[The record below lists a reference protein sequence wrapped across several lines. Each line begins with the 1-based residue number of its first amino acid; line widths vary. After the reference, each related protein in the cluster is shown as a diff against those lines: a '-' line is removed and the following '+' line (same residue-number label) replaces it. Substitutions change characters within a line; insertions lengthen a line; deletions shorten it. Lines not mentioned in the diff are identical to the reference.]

1 MANAQIVDV
10 LTDKRVVDVANAEME
25 LILQGKGQTEA
36 EQKLALFEAER
47 EQTNKLQHSLN
58 FKTEDGSRMLEQ
70 LKEEEALAKDMLD
83 AKINAEQE

>member
-36 EQKLALFEAER
+36 E
-47 EQTNKLQHSLN
+47 
-58 FKTEDGSRMLEQ
+58 
-70 LKEEEALAKDMLD
+70 
-83 AKINAEQE
+83 